1 MPQLKP
7 RQPVPDLQVET
18 LNAGTWRLANQSPR
32 HFTMLVFYRGLH
44 CPICKSYLRDLNG
57 KIPEF
62 TARGVEAIAIS
73 CDDRERALRTKQE
86 WGLERLRIGYG
97 LTISKAREW
106 GLFISRGIK
115 EGEPTEFSEPG
126 LFLVRPDGT
135 LYASAVNSM
144 PFSRPSFADVLN
156 AVDFVTRNDYPARGE
171 A

>member
-1 MPQLKP
+1 MPQIKP

-18 LNAGTWRLANQSPR
+18 LDAGSWRLADQTPR

-73 CDDRERALRTKQE
+73 CDDRERAERTKRE
-86 WGLERLRIGYG
+86 WGLDRLRIGYG
-97 LTISKAREW
+97 LTIPKAREW

-115 EGEPTEFSEPG
+115 EGEPAEFSEPG
-126 LFLVRPDGT
+126 LFLVKPDGT

-144 PFSRPSFADVLN
+144 PFSRPTFADVLN
-156 AVDFVTRNDYPARGE
+156 AVDFVTRNNYPARGE